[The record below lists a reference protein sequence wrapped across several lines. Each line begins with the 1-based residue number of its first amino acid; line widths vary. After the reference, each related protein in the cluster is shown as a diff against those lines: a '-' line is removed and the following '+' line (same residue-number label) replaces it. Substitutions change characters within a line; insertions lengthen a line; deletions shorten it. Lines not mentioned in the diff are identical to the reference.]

1 MDIKKIYEAKHYKAL
16 FDEYIENGLYSKDFY
31 DYYSEDDI
39 LEAGEYLKKEN
50 DFEYNYTTMMMYRKR
65 YLLNPNKVIKEL
77 PQEMYMSVALFLAMP
92 EAKEDRLKVAKKIYD
107 YCSTGKISLPTPTLL
122 NARTNFHQ
130 LSSCFKFNV
139 DDDLRAIYHSIE
151 NMAQVSKFGG

>member
-1 MDIKKIYEAKHYKAL
+1 
-16 FDEYIENGLYSKDFY
+16 
-31 DYYSEDDI
+31 
-39 LEAGEYLKKEN
+39 
-50 DFEYNYTTMMMYRKR
+50 MMMYRKR

-92 EAKEDRLKVAKKIYD
+92 EPKENRLKLAKKIYD

-130 LSSCFKFNV
+130 LSSCFKFNI
-139 DDDLRAIYHSIE
+139 DDDLRAIYHNIE
-151 NMAQVSKFGG
+151 NMAQVSKFG

>member
-1 MDIKKIYEAKHYKAL
+1 MDIKKIYEARHYKKL

-39 LEAGEYLKKEN
+39 IEAGEYLKKEN

-92 EAKEDRLKVAKKIYD
+92 EPKENRLAFAKKVYD
-107 YCSTGKISLPTPTLL
+107 ACSTGKISLPTPTLL

-151 NMAQVSKFGG
+151 NMAQVSKYG

>member
-1 MDIKKIYEAKHYKAL
+1 MDIKKIYEAKHYLSLFKEYVKA
-16 FDEYIENGLYSKDFY
+16 GLYSKDFF
-31 DYYSEDDI
+31 DYYSEEDI
-39 LEAGEYLKKEN
+39 LEAGKYLKKEN

-92 EAKEDRLKVAKKIYD
+92 EAKEDRLKIAKEIYD

-130 LSSCFKFNV
+130 LSSCFKFNI